1 MSDIHLQHL
10 CAKPDWAHG
19 ETIGRS
25 SSKDRAEQ
33 LRFLWRRSLALEE
46 ANTCDKR
53 RELASKNAPRVH
65 GSKFQTKHLRGF
77 SLHTKRLLQKVQSSA
92 RQRSLI
98 WILLGAQHL
107 DLLAFILWAYVTY
120 VPWYRLFT
128 WRESPTTC
136 VTCGCERDWVQ
147 TIQAVQTDLRLF
159 PHQET
164 RENRSGKG
172 IEMYRVFNTFSFDRK
187 TSHESKL
194 MWTRTIAF

>member
-1 MSDIHLQHL
+1 M
-10 CAKPDWAHG
+10 CAKPDWAHHG

-46 ANTCDKR
+46 ANTCRDKR
-53 RELASKNAPRVH
+53 RELAPKMLH
-65 GSKFQTKHLRGF
+65 GSTLKFQTKHLRGF

-128 WRESPTTC
+128 WRKAAQPLVLLVDVSRIGFKLC
-136 VTCGCERDWVQ
+136 
-147 TIQAVQTDLRLF
+147 RLF
-159 PHQET
+159 KQICVFFHIRRLVKT
-164 RENRSGKG
+164 VVKKVLRC
-172 IEMYRVFNTFSFDRK
+172 IEFSIH
-187 TSHESKL
+187 SHSTAKL
-194 MWTRTIAF
+194 PMNPSWCEHEQ